1 MSKII
6 CFKIWFIRFLKVF
19 NWNLDIS
26 INNFK
31 KSWIFE
37 TLKVNIR
44 YWFLKYEMKIINDF
58 YNCMKYYKN

>member
-6 CFKIWFIRFLKVF
+6 CFKIWFIWFLKVF

-31 KSWIFE
+31 KSWIFK